1 MAFTITPKDA
11 PAKVEGVLNGTQK
24 SPRDRAIQALMGTPP
39 AQEAPRSA
47 PNVDPAA
54 GAAANSHLGDGQLS
68 PEAFSAIQQ
77 KARSAQENS
86 SQNQNPPNEAA
97 SGTPPKTASEA
108 TDPNEGSTE
117 QPLNP
122 RFAQL
127 ARQEKVLRARV
138 DQLKAREADFDKR
151 VSDAIKAKEAELQGK
166 YVPKDRLTRETL
178 AVLNE
183 NGVDY
188 DALTQQALG
197 EPADPRD
204 VAISELRAELA
215 AIKEAQAQDREALQN
230 DKTQSY
236 AQAKNEIRN
245 NVTKLVSKDP
255 SYEMI
260 QATDSI
266 NDVVEL
272 IESTFHEGLDDD
284 HPKGTLLTVEE
295 ASQIVEDYLMT
306 EGERI
311 SRLQKIQKR
320 LAPKEP
326 EKQGQNPPKQE
337 SSVQPQRPPTLTNN
351 LTGAPRKE
359 YTQRQRAVFAATY
372 GPNWQEK
379 VGDKAS

>member
-1 MAFTITPKDA
+1 MAFTVTPKDA

-24 SPRDRAIQALMGTPP
+24 SPRDRAIQALMGNAP
-39 AQEAPRSA
+39 AQEAPKPA

-54 GAAANSHLGDGQLS
+54 TAATNGHPGDGQLS

-77 KARSAQENS
+77 KARAAQETS
-86 SQNQNPPNEAA
+86 TQNQNPSSEAA
-97 SGTPPKTASEA
+97 SATPPKTASEA
-108 TDPNEGSTE
+108 TDTNEGTE

-127 ARQEKVLRARV
+127 ARQEKVLRDRV
-138 DQLKAREADFDKR
+138 NQLKAKEADFDNR
-151 VSDAIKAKEAELQGK
+151 VAAAIKAKEAELQGK

-188 DALTQQALG
+188 DSLTQQALG

-236 AQAKNEIRN
+236 AQAKNEIKN
-245 NVTKLVSKDP
+245 NVTRLVSKDP

-295 ASQIVEDYLMT
+295 ASQIVEDYLMA

-320 LAPKEP
+320 LAPQEP
-326 EKQGQNPPKQE
+326 KKDPVPPKQE
-337 SSVQPQRPPTLTNN
+337 SSVQPQRQPTLTNGM
-351 LTGAPRKE
+351 TGAPRKE